1 MELQERI
8 TDAVV
13 AELRVK
19 SGTAHH
25 FADLAPGQARLV
37 DWTPERYHADVET
50 VSRSQL
56 EDLRASPSLFHAKHV
71 ARTLPPEPPTAAMRL
86 GTHVHLAVLE
96 PSEWQRRL
104 GTRAPGKPY
113 RPADANGKAKV
124 GSAERSA
131 YESWKADCDEWES
144 EMERWRLDQ
153 PEDVLQLG
161 GERERIEA
169 IAAAV
174 RSHRF
179 AAELLGRGGSNEQ
192 TVVWRHPETELL
204 VRVRADRI
212 QSTDPTTRTVFDL
225 KTTSDPSPDRFGRS
239 IANFGYHRQGALYLD
254 AVQALYPQ
262 DELHFVLCVV
272 RSTPPYEVACY
283 ELDESDLAL
292 GRSQYLRT
300 MNDLVRRRR
309 DNDWLAEWQ
318 LSCHSINLPGWA
330 HYEEN

>member
-25 FADLAPGQARLV
+25 FADLAPGQARL
-37 DWTPERYHADVET
+37 
-50 VSRSQL
+50 
-56 EDLRASPSLFHAKHV
+56 V

-144 EMERWRLDQ
+144 EMERWRLDHDGDGSQ
-153 PEDVLQLG
+153 R
-161 GERERIEA
+161 RECAHAGVVGPSPSARDWQRPSFPA
-169 IAAAV
+169 RAL
-174 RSHRF
+174 R
-179 AAELLGRGGSNEQ
+179 AAEL
-192 TVVWRHPETELL
+192 H
-204 VRVRADRI
+204 
-212 QSTDPTTRTVFDL
+212 
-225 KTTSDPSPDRFGRS
+225 
-239 IANFGYHRQGALYLD
+239 QGAAD
-254 AVQALYPQ
+254 
-262 DELHFVLCVV
+262 
-272 RSTPPYEVACY
+272 S
-283 ELDESDLAL
+283 
-292 GRSQYLRT
+292 
-300 MNDLVRRRR
+300 RRYFAR
-309 DNDWLAEWQ
+309 
-318 LSCHSINLPGWA
+318 G
-330 HYEEN
+330 